1 MESAKKILPY
11 VLIAIVFA
19 VGGYFIGKGSMSNQ
33 EAAFFK
39 SATVAQKASWNC
51 IRNPQGPGCD
61 QVAQI
66 GGTKVE
72 STGPTDPNPNGPL
85 FKTATGTSRPASF
98 RAWLGA
104 NGCWEVSGSTWSPVG
119 GEVANGSA
127 EGCLAIKMAP
137 KVNTSK

>member
-11 VLIAIVFA
+11 ILIAIVFA

-33 EAAFFK
+33 QAALYQ
-39 SATVAQKASWNC
+39 AAMT
-51 IRNPQGPGCD
+51 RT
-61 QVAQI
+61 QI
-66 GGTKVE
+66 GGVQDL
-72 STGPTDPNPNGPL
+72 STSEPTGGVGPL

-104 NGCWEVSGSTWSPVG
+104 NGCWEVSGSKWTPVG
-119 GEVANGSA
+119 GEEANASA

>member
-11 VLIAIVFA
+11 ILIAIVFA
-19 VGGYFIGKGSMSNQ
+19 VGGYFVGKGVADNQ
-33 EAAFFK
+33 AASFYN
-39 SATVAQKASWNC
+39 SLQPQMASWNC

-61 QVAQI
+61 KVAQL

-72 STGPTDPNPNGPL
+72 STGPTDPNSNGPL
-85 FKTATGTSRPASF
+85 FKTATGTSRPTSF

-104 NGCWEVSGSTWSPVG
+104 NGCWEVSGSKWTPVG
-119 GEVANGSA
+119 GEEANASA

>member
-11 VLIAIVFA
+11 ILIAIVFA

-33 EAAFFK
+33 QAALYK
-39 SATVAQKASWNC
+39 SATVAQNLANVT
-51 IRNPQGPGCD
+51 RDP
-61 QVAQI
+61 I
-66 GGTKVE
+66 GGCIGGKGV
-72 STGPTDPNPNGPL
+72 TGDPCNMV
-85 FKTATGTSRPASF
+85 KTATGTPMPSGF